1 MSNQILLWFCYFD
14 VILHDNTSR
23 TNKYNF
29 PLSLFILVDNDGKS
43 RLGAQAFLN
52 DETQES
58 YEWVLQQTLDATG
71 SQPRV
76 ILTDMDPAMTAACQ
90 TIYKDTYH
98 IHCIW
103 HMSQNLPKRLKHK
116 LGATDFKTFN
126 TDFWKT
132 RNSLCV
138 EVFEQRFQALIE
150 KFPNSS
156 TYMRNTLYPI
166 RQSWVRA
173 FTSRSF
179 TAGMQSTQRVE
190 SINAIVHK
198 AISSSST
205 MAEVVEFLDSRMQKE
220 DLNKSFMAWKYK
232 STTFH
237 QPFVVENFFSNI
249 NGLIKKYLS
258 PHIVEVIHKQM
269 CESVLYKCEMITLE
283 NAIIFND
290 DQIGTL

>member
-1 MSNQILLWFCYFD
+1 
-14 VILHDNTSR
+14 
-23 TNKYNF
+23 
-29 PLSLFILVDNDGKS
+29 
-43 RLGAQAFLN
+43 
-52 DETQES
+52 
-58 YEWVLQQTLDATG
+58 
-71 SQPRV
+71 
-76 ILTDMDPAMTAACQ
+76 
-90 TIYKDTYH
+90 
-98 IHCIW
+98 
-103 HMSQNLPKRLKHK
+103 MSQNLPKRLKHK
-116 LGATDFKTFN
+116 LGAADFKTFN

-156 TYMRNTLYPI
+156 NYMCNTLYPS
-166 RQSWVRA
+166 RHSWVRA
-173 FTSRSF
+173 FTSRMF

-205 MAEVVEFLDSRMQKE
+205 MAEAVEFLDSRMQKE

-269 CESVLYKCEMITLE
+269 CDY
-283 NAIIFND
+283 F
-290 DQIGTL
+290 

>member
-1 MSNQILLWFCYFD
+1 M
-14 VILHDNTSR
+14 
-23 TNKYNF
+23 
-29 PLSLFILVDNDGKS
+29 
-43 RLGAQAFLN
+43 
-52 DETQES
+52 
-58 YEWVLQQTLDATG
+58 QQTLDATS

-76 ILTDMDPAMTAACQ
+76 ILTDMDPAMNAACQ
-90 TIYKDTYH
+90 TIYKGTYH

-116 LGATDFKTFN
+116 LGAADFKTFN

-190 SINAIVHK
+190 SINQIVHK

-220 DLNKSFMAWKYK
+220 DLNKSFMA
-232 STTFH
+232 
-237 QPFVVENFFSNI
+237 
-249 NGLIKKYLS
+249 
-258 PHIVEVIHKQM
+258 
-269 CESVLYKCEMITLE
+269 
-283 NAIIFND
+283 
-290 DQIGTL
+290 